1 MDCHFLLQIFS
12 SLMYLYTISILID
25 SQFPAPI
32 SSLQVHLSNL
42 FSVYLKAP
50 LPRCLI
56 SNPSKKSLTLCFLFC
71 NTRHTVQ
78 GWPGGGKKKK
88 THSSPFS
95 YLTTAYN
102 TSANHNFKIYPVSYL
117 WITPLPGQPYSS
129 QPHFL
134 SKSVLLQLES
144 LRFTRGC
151 TAVGVGW
158 YLRIFISSEV
168 PSNVDAAGD
177 NCKILLI
184 VFFIPSLPLHATIRA
199 ITFMM

>member
-1 MDCHFLLQIFS
+1 MLDFQPLQE
-12 SLMYLYTISILID
+12 ISD
-25 SQFPAPI
+25 T
-32 SSLQVHLSNL
+32 L
-42 FSVYLKAP
+42 FS
-50 LPRCLI
+50 
-56 SNPSKKSLTLCFLFC
+56 FLQYK
-71 NTRHTVQ
+71 THSSGVARW
-78 GWPGGGKKKK
+78 GEKKK

-144 LRFTRGC
+144 LRFTGGC